1 MKPSRSLPLWI
12 ALFVLSASVAVVFA
26 QRGAEYARVTGK
38 VLDEN
43 GEPVAGLTIRFQPAG
58 GSAVAGF
65 TVTTNKRGRF
75 TYPNA
80 MAGSFDPRVQGEWYA
95 TRIQVKHMGAQSI
108 AGGGD
113 LDARLQPG
121 EQPPTL
127 SWLRGGRVQVE
138 LTVAAGAGGGVGA
151 TVAGLAAAAPE
162 LKKLN
167 ALFDAK
173 DWTALLDQSVA
184 IIADNPELGGA
195 HYLRGVA
202 LWQTDIISEAVE
214 SMRAA
219 AEYMPDQP
227 GINGTLATLLLTHG
241 EHLTEQGDEAAA
253 IEAYGEAADLFYAQ
267 LDETPDEVVY
277 LTNRVASLDL
287 AGRTD
292 ELPEAIEELLLFDAT
307 NTSAYLRLAEL
318 HVFAGDI
325 DAAFTVLSEMPEG
338 GESAVSI
345 LYNAAVDL
353 WNAGDLEATIAVLDK
368 GFELAPDMA
377 DLYRL
382 KAMALIT
389 SDQPQAVELLE
400 KYLSMV
406 PEDTAGLA
414 ADRELLEALRAR
426 L

>member
-1 MKPSRSLPLWI
+1 MKPSGSLALWI
-12 ALFVLSASVAVVFA
+12 VAFVLSASVAVVSA
-26 QRGAEYARVTGK
+26 QAEYARVTGK

-75 TYPNA
+75 TYPTA

-138 LTVAAGAGGGVGA
+138 LTVAAGAGGGAGG
-151 TVAGLAAAAPE
+151 TVAGLDDAAPE
-162 LKKLN
+162 LKELN

-202 LWQTDIISEAVE
+202 LWQTDVIAEAVE

-253 IEAYGEAADLFYAQ
+253 LEAYGEAADLFYAQ

-307 NTSAYLRLAEL
+307 NLSAYLRLAEL

-338 GESAVSI
+338 GESAASI

-353 WNAGDLEATIAVLDK
+353 WNAGDLEATVAVLDK

-382 KAMALIT
+382 KAMTLIT

-400 KYLSMV
+400 KYLAMV

>member
-1 MKPSRSLPLWI
+1 MKPSGSLALWI
-12 ALFVLSASVAVVFA
+12 VAFVLSASVAVVSA
-26 QRGAEYARVTGK
+26 QAEYARVTGK

-75 TYPNA
+75 TYPTA

-138 LTVAAGAGGGVGA
+138 LTVAAGAGGGAGG
-151 TVAGLAAAAPE
+151 TVAGLDDAAPE
-162 LKKLN
+162 LKELN

-202 LWQTDIISEAVE
+202 LWQTDVIAEAVE

-253 IEAYGEAADLFYAQ
+253 LEAYGEAADLFYAQ

-307 NTSAYLRLAEL
+307 NLSAYLRLAEL

-338 GESAVSI
+338 GESAASI

-353 WNAGDLEATIAVLDK
+353 WNAGDLEATVAVLDK

-400 KYLSMV
+400 KYLAIV

>member
-1 MKPSRSLPLWI
+1 MKPSGSLALWI
-12 ALFVLSASVAVVFA
+12 VAFVLSASVAVVSA
-26 QRGAEYARVTGK
+26 QAEYARVTGK

-43 GEPVAGLTIRFQPAG
+43 GEPVAGLTIRFQPTG

-75 TYPNA
+75 TYPTA

-138 LTVAAGAGGGVGA
+138 LTVAAGAGGGAGG
-151 TVAGLAAAAPE
+151 TVAGLDDAAPE
-162 LKKLN
+162 LKELN

-202 LWQTDIISEAVE
+202 LWQTDVIAEAVE

-253 IEAYGEAADLFYAQ
+253 LEAYGEAADLFYAQ

-307 NTSAYLRLAEL
+307 NLSAYLRLAEL

-338 GESAVSI
+338 GESAASI

-400 KYLSMV
+400 KYLAIV

>member
-1 MKPSRSLPLWI
+1 MKPSGSLALWI
-12 ALFVLSASVAVVFA
+12 VAFVLSASIAVVSA
-26 QRGAEYARVTGK
+26 QAEYARVTGK

-75 TYPNA
+75 TYPTA

-138 LTVAAGAGGGVGA
+138 LTVAAGAGGGAGG
-151 TVAGLAAAAPE
+151 TVAGLDDAAPE
-162 LKKLN
+162 LKELN

-202 LWQTDIISEAVE
+202 LWQTDVIAEAVE

-253 IEAYGEAADLFYAQ
+253 LEAYGEAADLFYAQ

-307 NTSAYLRLAEL
+307 NLSAYLRLAEL

-338 GESAVSI
+338 GESAASI

-353 WNAGDLEATIAVLDK
+353 WNAGDLEATVAVLDK

-382 KAMALIT
+382 KAMTLIT

-400 KYLSMV
+400 KYLAMV